1 MKEAET
7 ARPVFG
13 RRDPD
18 ARGYF
23 GAYGGRFVPETLVAP
38 IEELTAGYYAAR
50 EDDAFC
56 EELDRLLK
64 HYVGRPT
71 PLYEARNLARAG
83 EAGRAGQVLDPPNV
97 RIFLK
102 REDLTHTGA
111 HKINNALGQALL
123 AKRMGKRRVVAETGA
138 GQHGVATA
146 TACAL
151 LGLECRVY
159 MGTEDMRRQALNVV
173 RMQLLGATVHGVDA
187 GSRTLKDAIN
197 EAMRD
202 WVANVTDT
210 YYLLGSALGPHPYP
224 LMVRE
229 FQSVIGREARSQILE
244 QAGRLPDVVVACVGG
259 GSNAIGI
266 FDGFLDDKTVR
277 LIGVEAG
284 GERIEPGR
292 HAARFAGGSTGVLQG
307 TRTFVLQDDAGSRTL
322 KDAINEAM
330 RDWVANVTD
339 TYYLLGSALGPH
351 PYPLMVREF
360 QSVIG
365 REARAQIL
373 QQAGRLPD
381 VVVACVGGG
390 SNAIGI
396 FDGFLDDQTVR
407 LIGVEAGGE
416 KIAPGRHAARFAGGS
431 TGVLQGTRTFVLQ
444 DDPGNI
450 ELTHSISAGL
460 DYAAVGPEHAWLR
473 ELGRTEYAHI
483 SDAEA
488 LDGFKVLARLEGIL
502 PALESSHAIAYTM
515 QLVPTLKS
523 GSIVLVNLSGRGDK
537 DVQTV
542 IDSGGR
548 VPSDPADAS

>member
-83 EAGRAGQVLDPPNV
+83 EAGRAGRVLDPPNV

-266 FDGFLDDKTVR
+266 FDGFLDD
-277 LIGVEAG
+277 
-284 GERIEPGR
+284 
-292 HAARFAGGSTGVLQG
+292 
-307 TRTFVLQDDAGSRTL
+307 
-322 KDAINEAM
+322 
-330 RDWVANVTD
+330 
-339 TYYLLGSALGPH
+339 
-351 PYPLMVREF
+351 
-360 QSVIG
+360 
-365 REARAQIL
+365 
-373 QQAGRLPD
+373 
-381 VVVACVGGG
+381 
-390 SNAIGI
+390 
-396 FDGFLDDQTVR
+396 QTVR

-431 TGVLQGTRTFVLQ
+431 TGVLQGTRTYVLQ
-444 DDPGNI
+444 DNAGNI

-473 ELGRTEYAHI
+473 ELGRT
-483 SDAEA
+483 
-488 LDGFKVLARLEGIL
+488 
-502 PALESSHAIAYTM
+502 
-515 QLVPTLKS
+515 
-523 GSIVLVNLSGRGDK
+523 
-537 DVQTV
+537 
-542 IDSGGR
+542 
-548 VPSDPADAS
+548 